1 MESPD
6 RIEPDTPS
14 AQPPSR
20 IETDQNLP
28 TPPAPSD
35 DRDSTNASH
44 HDDHGISLR
53 EVGPVSVR
61 LEHLTVSV
69 DQSPNAVARLF
80 SKKKPLGD
88 QSHVKTILDDI
99 SADMPSG
106 SLTAIIGGSGSG
118 KTSLLNSMSG
128 RLAMGSRL
136 ATSGRTLFNGSEDV
150 SQIKSA
156 YVIQQDILLPTLT
169 VRETLMYAAQLRLPS
184 SVSQAERKRL
194 VEEVILELSLKEAA
208 GTRIGNHAHKGCSG
222 GEKRRTSIGV
232 QLLSNPSLLWL
243 DEPTTGL
250 DSTSAFQVI
259 KTLQTLARKGRTII
273 VTIHQP
279 RSEIWDLFDNVIL
292 LSRGKPAYAGSAKE
306 CLPYFAK
313 LGHEM
318 PPFTNPAEYL
328 IDVVSIDNRSAEA
341 ELAAQERVGRV
352 IEAWRVHCNSN
363 SNEKDGAGALSASV
377 TKCSTKDKRDNRT
390 SLIQQTRVLT
400 ARTWTVTI
408 RDPMG
413 MFGSLVEAIGMAV
426 ITGWIFLHLDGSLT
440 GIRSRQGALYNAAGL
455 QGYLILLYEIYRLTT
470 DIQLFDEEARQG
482 VVSIPAFLISRRLA
496 RIFIEDI
503 PVPLIF
509 SLIYYFFCGFRTD
522 GGQFLTF
529 FGIILLHQYIAV
541 CFAMTCVAVSR
552 NFAGASLVANLAY
565 TLQSMAC
572 GYFIQANTIPIYV
585 RWTKWITYVFYA
597 FGALCANEFS
607 GHFYDCPLEGGRSN
621 PDCKEYDGEFILDSL
636 GFPNNW
642 IWRPILALLGFA
654 IAFYVG
660 AGVLLKF
667 WNAEIAMARARPT
680 NTDASAGKEK
690 MNERPPE
697 NVRTIDIRLEN
708 YGLDVEKRSL
718 RKRSTKTILNPI
730 TADFRPGSLNVI
742 MGPSGSGKTSLLNS
756 MARRLKDDTS
766 TRYKQYGT
774 MTYNGLIPAR
784 EVVNSICSF
793 VTQDDDAL
801 LASLTVRETLRYAA
815 GLRLPKWM
823 SKEQKIQKAEEILLK
838 MGLKDCADNLIGNDL
853 VKGVSGGEKRRV
865 TIAVQ
870 ILTEPRVLL
879 LDEPLSGLDAFTALS
894 IMDVLRGLAQEG
906 RTLIV
911 TIHQPRSDLFNHFGN
926 VLLLARGGHPI
937 YTGHSTDMLPHF
949 AGLGYEC
956 PEHVNPADFALD
968 LITVDLQHEKREAA
982 SRKKVRKLI
991 QSWNPDAFPLAR
1003 TGSITTP
1010 AELGSMA
1017 REPSSFFSAYS
1028 ILIRRSMKNMFRQPD
1043 IIIARIMQ
1051 VFGLGIVLALYF
1063 SPLKTNYFYV
1073 QNRLGLLVE
1082 IAPLYFVGMLN
1093 NIAVYPTERDVFYR
1107 DFDDRVYGVEAFFL
1121 TYITTTTPFEII
1133 SCLMFSVLAV
1143 FAVGLERNAETY
1155 FIITF
1160 NAFCITSCGESL
1172 GIAFNT
1178 LVTHTGF
1185 SVNCMSVFLSV
1196 AQVMGGVLSLDIPD
1210 FLQAWNHLSPV
1221 KWAIGNMAPFTLR
1234 GLKFT
1239 CEDWQRV
1246 NGQCPI
1252 QTGEQVL
1259 DLYRLNKNPEMNLMA
1274 LGICAIVY
1282 RFLAYVV
1289 LKMVKERWIGRLWR
1303 KMGGGKKKYTA
1314 EITREANTP
1323 A

>member
-341 ELAAQERVGRV
+341 ELAAQERVGGV

>member
-1 MESPD
+1 
-6 RIEPDTPS
+6 
-14 AQPPSR
+14 
-20 IETDQNLP
+20 
-28 TPPAPSD
+28 
-35 DRDSTNASH
+35 
-44 HDDHGISLR
+44 
-53 EVGPVSVR
+53 
-61 LEHLTVSV
+61 
-69 DQSPNAVARLF
+69 
-80 SKKKPLGD
+80 
-88 QSHVKTILDDI
+88 
-99 SADMPSG
+99 
-106 SLTAIIGGSGSG
+106 
-118 KTSLLNSMSG
+118 MSG
-128 RLAMGSRL
+128 RLAVGSRL
-136 ATSGRTLFNGSEDV
+136 ATSGRTLFNGSEDA
-150 SQIKSA
+150 SQIRSA

-169 VRETLMYAAQLRLPS
+169 VRETLTYAAQLRLPS
-184 SVSQAERKRL
+184 SVTQHERRQL

-208 GTRIGNHAHKGCSG
+208 DTRIGNHAHKGCSG

-250 DSTSAFQVI
+250 DSTSAFQVV
-259 KTLQTLARKGRTII
+259 KTLRDLARKGRTII

-292 LSRGKPAYAGSAKE
+292 LSRGSPAYAGSAKE

-313 LGHEM
+313 LGYEM

-328 IDVVSIDNRSAEA
+328 IDVVSIDNRSEEA
-341 ELAAQERVGRV
+341 ELAARERVGRV
-352 IEAWRVHCNSN
+352 IAAWREHCNSAL
-363 SNEKDGAGALSASV
+363 NEKDASGPLTTTFTKSSAQRRR
-377 TKCSTKDKRDNRT
+377 KNRT

-413 MFGSLVEAIGMAV
+413 MFGSLVEAIGMAI
-426 ITGWIFLHLDGSLT
+426 ITGWIFLNMDGSLT
-440 GIRSRQGALYNAAGL
+440 GIRSRQGALYNAAAL
-455 QGYLILLYEIYRLTT
+455 QGYLVLLYETYRLTT

-496 RIFIEDI
+496 RIFIEDV
-503 PVPLIF
+503 PVPLLF
-509 SLIYYFFCGFRTD
+509 SLIYYFFCGFRAD
-522 GGQFLTF
+522 GAQFLTF

-541 CFAMTCVAVSR
+541 CFAMTCIACSR
-552 NFAGASLVANLAY
+552 SFAGASLVANLAY
-565 TLQSMAC
+565 TLQSMGC

-585 RWTKWITYVFYA
+585 RWTKWTAYVFYA
-597 FGALCANEFS
+597 FGALCANEFT
-607 GHFYDCPLEGGRSN
+607 GQFYDCPYEGGRSN
-621 PDCKEYDGEFILDSL
+621 PACKEYDGDFILATL
-636 GFPNNW
+636 GFPKDW
-642 IWRPILALLGFA
+642 VWRPILALLGFA
-654 IAFYVG
+654 IAFYLG

-667 WNAEIAMARARPT
+667 WNAEIVMARARPT
-680 NTDASAGKEK
+680 NMDASAGKEK
-690 MNERPPE
+690 MSARPPE
-697 NVRTIDIRLEN
+697 DVRTIDIRLES
-708 YGLDVEKRSL
+708 YGMDVEKRSL
-718 RKRSTKTILNPI
+718 RKRWTKSILNPI

-756 MARRLKDDTS
+756 MAMRLKDDTA
-766 TRYKQYGT
+766 TRYKQYGS

-784 EVVNSICSF
+784 EVVHSICSF

-823 SKEQKIQKAEEILLK
+823 SKEQKMQKAEEILLK
-838 MGLKDCADNLIGNDL
+838 MGLKDCADNLIGNDI
-853 VKGVSGGEKRRV
+853 VKGISGGEKRRV

-894 IMDVLRGLAQEG
+894 IVDVLRGLAQEG

-911 TIHQPRSDLFNHFGN
+911 TIHQPRSDLFGLFGN

-937 YTGHSTDMLPHF
+937 FSGHSTDMLPHF

-968 LITVDLQHEKREAA
+968 LITVDLQHEAREVA

-991 QSWNPDAFPLAR
+991 QSWTPDAFPVAR

-1017 REPSSFFSAYS
+1017 REPSSFLTAYS
-1028 ILIRRSMKNMFRQPD
+1028 ILIRRATKNLLRQPD

-1051 VFGLGIVLALYF
+1051 VVGLGIVLSLYF
-1063 SPLKTNYFYV
+1063 APLKTNYFYV

-1121 TYITTTTPFEII
+1121 TYISITTPFEIL
-1133 SCLMFSVLAV
+1133 SCLIFALFAV
-1143 FAVGLERNAETY
+1143 FAVGLQRDAQTY

-1160 NAFCITSCGESL
+1160 NAFCMTSCGESL

-1178 LVTHTGF
+1178 LFTHTGF

-1196 AQVMGGVLSLDIPD
+1196 AQVMGGVLSLEIPA

-1221 KWAIGNMAPFTLR
+1221 KWAVGNMAPYTLR
-1234 GLKFT
+1234 GLNFS

-1259 DLYRLNKNPEMNLMA
+1259 DLYRLNHNPEMNIMA

-1289 LKMVKERWIGRLWR
+1289 LKMERERWIGRAWR
-1303 KMGGGKKKYTA
+1303 KLGGGKKKYTA
-1314 EITREANTP
+1314 RLLHDESVRNSTIRHSTVRNSLARNSMARNSTVRNSL